1 MLLYHRAIQA
11 LLLPQPSRI
20 MNYNKAEF
28 QRAFGISNQLPESS
42 VPEIAF
48 AGRSNVG
55 KSSLLNKLFNRK
67 SLARVSSVPGKT
79 ITINFYDVDGFK
91 FVDLPG
97 YGYAK
102 ISKQEKDRF
111 AELMEGYFQS
121 GRNIRLVVQLV
132 DMRHKPSADDYG
144 MISFM
149 QQMDIPFIVVAT
161 KADKLKVKEFKRRQ
175 EELKKELDM
184 VDESLIIPF
193 SSQNGQGLDIVKACI
208 EKALD

>member
-1 MLLYHRAIQA
+1 
-11 LLLPQPSRI
+11 

-28 QRAFGISNQLPESS
+28 ERAFGTFEQLPESY

-67 SLARVSSVPGKT
+67 QLARVSSVPGKT
-79 ITINFYDVDGFK
+79 VTINFYSVEDVK

-102 ISKQEKDRF
+102 ISKQELSRF
-111 AELMEGYFQS
+111 ADLMEGYFKS
-121 GRNIRLVVQLV
+121 KRNICLVVQLI
-132 DMRHKPSADDYG
+132 DMRHPLTKDDAG

-149 QQMDIPFIVVAT
+149 KEMKIPFIIVMT
-161 KADKLKVKEFKRRQ
+161 KADKLKKKAYEERLKLSK
-175 EELKKELDM
+175 EELAFAEGIP
-184 VDESLIIPF
+184 VVPF
-193 SSQNGQGLDIVKACI
+193 SAVTGQGINGIKNYI
-208 EKALD
+208 ETAIRDAGGQ

>member
-1 MLLYHRAIQA
+1 
-11 LLLPQPSRI
+11 

-28 QRAFGISNQLPESS
+28 ERAYGISSQLPPSDIA
-42 VPEIAF
+42 EIAF

-102 ISKQEKDRF
+102 LSKSERDRF
-111 AELMEGYFQS
+111 GELMEGYFQS
-121 GRNIRLVVQLV
+121 GRNIKLVVQLV
-132 DMRHKPSADDYG
+132 DMRHKPSQDDFG
-144 MISFM
+144 MIDFM
-149 QQMDIPFIVVAT
+149 QQMNIPFIVVCT
-161 KADKLKVKEFKRRQ
+161 KADKLKVKEFKKREQ
-175 EELKKELDM
+175 EIKEELSM
-184 VDESLIIPF
+184 VDSNLIIPF
-193 SSQNGQGLDIVKACI
+193 SSQSGLGLDQIKMLI
-208 EKALD
+208 EKSLAK

>member
-1 MLLYHRAIQA
+1 
-11 LLLPQPSRI
+11 

-28 QRAFGISNQLPESS
+28 ERAFGISGQLPLSE

-79 ITINFYDVDGFK
+79 ITINFYDVDGYK

-102 ISKQEKDRF
+102 LSKSERDRF
-111 AELMEGYFQS
+111 GELMEGYFQS
-121 GRNIRLVVQLV
+121 GRNLKLVVQLV
-132 DMRHKPSADDYG
+132 DMRHKPSQDDFG
-144 MISFM
+144 MIDFM
-149 QQMDIPFIVVAT
+149 QQMNIPFIVVCT
-161 KADKLKVKEFKRRQ
+161 KADKLKVKEFKKREQ
-175 EELKKELDM
+175 EIKEELSM
-184 VDESLIIPF
+184 VDENLIIPF
-193 SSQNGQGLDIVKACI
+193 SSQSGLGLDTVKMLI
-208 EKALD
+208 EKSLGA

>member
-1 MLLYHRAIQA
+1 MPFRRQQH
-11 LLLPQPSRI
+11 SD

-28 QRAFGISNQLPESS
+28 ERAFGISGQLPPSE

-79 ITINFYDVDGFK
+79 ITINFYDVDGYK

-102 ISKQEKDRF
+102 LSKSERDRF
-111 AELMEGYFQS
+111 GELMEGYFQS
-121 GRNIRLVVQLV
+121 GRNIKLVVQLV
-132 DMRHKPSADDYG
+132 DMRHKPSQDDYG
-144 MISFM
+144 MIDFM
-149 QQMDIPFIVVAT
+149 QQMDIPFIVVCT
-161 KADKLKVKEFKRRQ
+161 KADKLKVKEFKRREKEIK
-175 EELKKELDM
+175 EELSM
-184 VDESLIIPF
+184 VDENLIIPF
-193 SSQNGQGLDIVKACI
+193 SSQSGLGLDTVKMLI
-208 EKALD
+208 EKSLGA